1 MNMMQML
8 QNQPMGGIT
17 SGLEEA
23 EASTEA
29 LGGIASGIETL
40 FQNIDQ
46 AENPK
51 EIMDAI
57 RGNEASVE
65 QRRTELGQL
74 VGQEDAEATPESV
87 LTIVQP
93 LMTVI
98 EATGGISDLDTEVP
112 TAPNIDKTNQTEA
125 MARMMQNEPTA
136 MLNEGTKPNIN
147 QQIAGMNALA
157 NTPIGLLSLTQQY
170 APKVTPLSV
179 LQQQYT
185 DRPSAYAQ
193 YAEVAPFLALAQLGG
208 QIGKSPT
215 LLDAITSPETLKIA
229 DPLVKLS
236 LLQAKE
242 KSERL
247 QKAGDVYKE
256 EVKAS
261 AKAKSDLAKPIFT
274 ELAKSGFTFSK
285 NEFGDIIAQ
294 NTRTGEVRV
303 VDQGPGKVI
312 ERDGFIGRITQDP
325 EGGSSLKVMFQ
336 KPEIKSF
343 KDDPSGATYIYD
355 INKKKPDGTF
365 DFQIV
370 GGKTKDQISA
380 ENTVVK
386 EGPGGSIYTINKLTK
401 QATERVKGRDD
412 VEIRNV
418 EGVGL
423 VAINKT
429 DNTQKVFQGTVGKK
443 MVTFGTEKTGF
454 MAVDLNNPT
463 DKVTLSDKVVPEL
476 QQNINKLLAQQAIL
490 RDPNTNKNSNEYKN
504 AQQQVQIL
512 SRTLFDTSEFE
523 NVVNNKANLMR
534 TRLAQAGLEEVEI
547 DRLVNNYKE
556 DAFDDFITKSS
567 TLTTQYNPSES
578 MDKVFAKS
586 IDKLITDARK
596 SASNN
601 ADLASKAEIF
611 KEGTKGFRT
620 GTFAN
625 ARLTIGKLLQASPTL
640 NAKMEEIMGADTL
653 KKFLGGNIAVGE
665 TLNKV
670 GAQFAVTFASNF
682 PGNLNQSEVD
692 LIKEAGLQLSTTPE
706 GIKIMEQI
714 FRQASVRSTKELEII
729 NEAMKDSKLRAM
741 KPEDRYIEMTARID
755 EYRKDNPLVTPDLIK
770 DLRNAKPETVEGFYF
785 ARKGTDEDAGIN
797 IGPNQVARAQLIF
810 KQEADNADEFL
821 VNYGDE
827 FRGLLKSQL
836 PNKQFSDQDI
846 KDFFNRYRQFD
857 FKQRVVQ

>member
-1 MNMMQML
+1 M
-8 QNQPMGGIT
+8 
-17 SGLEEA
+17 
-23 EASTEA
+23 
-29 LGGIASGIETL
+29 
-40 FQNIDQ
+40 
-46 AENPK
+46 
-51 EIMDAI
+51 
-57 RGNEASVE
+57 
-65 QRRTELGQL
+65 
-74 VGQEDAEATPESV
+74 
-87 LTIVQP
+87 
-93 LMTVI
+93 
-98 EATGGISDLDTEVP
+98 
-112 TAPNIDKTNQTEA
+112 EA
-125 MARMMQNEPTA
+125 MARMQSGENPVMLRTGNPPTVD
-136 MLNEGTKPNIN
+136 I
-147 QQIAGMNALA
+147 NALQKLA
-157 NTPIGLLSLTQQY
+157 STPVGLLGLAESY
-170 APKVTPLSV
+170 APKVTPLAT
-179 LQQQYT
+179 LQEQYT
-185 DRPSAYAQ
+185 SRPSAYDE
-193 YAEVAPFLALAQLGG
+193 YSKILPGLTLARIG
-208 QIGKSPT
+208 QVIGRSPT
-215 LLDAITSPETLKIA
+215 LLDAALSPETQKQL
-229 DPLVKLS
+229 DPLIQLQ
-236 LLQAKE
+236 LLKAKE
-242 KSERL
+242 KESRL
-247 QKAGDVYKE
+247 EKAGDVYKE
-256 EVKAS
+256 EVKAKGK
-261 AKAKSDLAKPIFT
+261 AKAEMIKPVLT

-285 NEFGDIIAQ
+285 NEFGDVIAQ
-294 NTRTGEVRV
+294 NARTGEVKV
-303 VDQGPGKVI
+303 VDRGPGKII
-312 ERDGFIGRITQDP
+312 EREGFVGRITPDAM
-325 EGGSSLKVMFQ
+325 GGSSLKVMFQ

-343 KDDPSGATYIYD
+343 TDTPSGATYIYD

-370 GGKTKDQISA
+370 GGKTDKQISA

-386 EGPGGSIYTINKLTK
+386 EGPGGSIFLVDKINKT
-401 QATERVKGRDD
+401 ATEKVPGRADTE
-412 VEIRNV
+412 VVNV
-418 EGVGL
+418 DGVGL
-423 VAINKT
+423 VVVNKT
-429 DNTQKVFQGTVGKK
+429 NNTRHILQGTEGKN
-443 MVTFGTEKTGF
+443 MAVYGTEKSGF
-454 MAVDLNNPT
+454 VAVDLNNPT
-463 DKVTLSDKVVPEL
+463 DKTTLTKAVAPEL

-490 RDPNTNKNSNEYKN
+490 RDPNTNKNSTEYKN

-534 TRLAQAGLEEVEI
+534 TRLAQSGLEEVEI

-586 IDKLITDARK
+586 IEKLITDARK

-640 NAKMEEIMGADTL
+640 NAKMEEIIGKDTL
-653 KKFLGGNIAVGE
+653 DKFLGGNIAVGE

-729 NEAMKDSKLRAM
+729 NEAMKDPKLKAM
-741 KPEDRYIEMTARID
+741 KPEDRYIAMTAKID

-785 ARKGTDEDAGIN
+785 ARKGTTEDAGIN

-810 KQEADNADEFL
+810 KPDVNKADDFIAK
-821 VNYGDE
+821 YGDE
-827 FRGLLKSQL
+827 FRSLLKSQL
-836 PNKQFSDQDI
+836 PNKQFSDQDL
-846 KDFFNRYRQFD
+846 KDFFNEYRQFD

>member
-1 MNMMQML
+1 MQML
-8 QNQPMGGIT
+8 TNEPMGGIT
-17 SGLEEA
+17 SGLEDNE
-23 EASTEA
+23 SVQA
-29 LGGIASGIETL
+29 LSNVTSGIETL
-40 FQNIDQ
+40 FQNIDD
-46 AENPK
+46 ADNPK

-57 RGNEASVE
+57 RGDEASVE
-65 QRRTELGQL
+65 QRRTELAQL
-74 VGQEDAEATPESV
+74 VGEEDANKTPESV

-93 LMTVI
+93 IMTVI
-98 EATGGISDLDTEVP
+98 ESTGGISDLDTETPV
-112 TAPNIDKTNQTEA
+112 APNIDESQQMEA
-125 MARMMQNEPTA
+125 MARMQSGENPIMLRTGNPPTVD
-136 MLNEGTKPNIN
+136 I
-147 QQIAGMNALA
+147 NALQKLA
-157 NTPIGLLSLTQQY
+157 STPVGLLGLAESY
-170 APKVTPLSV
+170 APKVTPLAT
-179 LQQQYT
+179 LQEQYT
-185 DRPSAYAQ
+185 SRPSAYDE
-193 YAEVAPFLALAQLGG
+193 YSKILPGLTLARIG
-208 QIGKSPT
+208 QVIGRSPT
-215 LLDAITSPETLKIA
+215 LLDAALSPETQKQL
-229 DPLVKLS
+229 DPLIQLQ
-236 LLQAKE
+236 LLKAKE
-242 KSERL
+242 KESRL
-247 QKAGDVYKE
+247 EKAGDVYKE
-256 EVKAS
+256 EVKAKG
-261 AKAKSDLAKPIFT
+261 KAKSEMIKPVLT
-274 ELAKSGFTFSK
+274 ELAKTGFTFSK
-285 NEFGDIIAQ
+285 NEFGDTIAE
-294 NTRTGEVRV
+294 NKRTGEVKI
-303 VDQGPGKVI
+303 VDRGPGKVI
-312 ERDGFIGRITQDP
+312 ERDGFIGRITQDAD
-325 EGGSSLKVMFQ
+325 GGSSLKVMFQ
-336 KPEIKSF
+336 RPEIKSF
-343 KDDPSGATYIYD
+343 TDAPSGATYLYD

-370 GGKTKDQISA
+370 GGKTDKQISA

-386 EGPGGSIYTINKLTK
+386 EGPGGAIFLIDKIKKT
-401 QATERVKGRDD
+401 ATERVKGRDD
-412 VEIRNV
+412 VDIINV

-429 DNTQKVFQGTVGKK
+429 KNTKKVFEGTAGKN
-443 MVTFGTEKTGF
+443 MVHFGTEKTGF

-463 DKVTLSDKVVPEL
+463 DKVTLSDKVAPEL
-476 QQNINKLLAQQAIL
+476 QQNIDKLLEAQAVL
-490 RDPNTNKNSNEYKN
+490 RDPATNRNSNQYKD
-504 AQQQVQIL
+504 AQQRVQIL

-586 IDKLITDARK
+586 IDKLITDTRE
-596 SASNN
+596 SATNN
-601 ADLASKAEIF
+601 ERIASFASIF

-640 NAKMEEIMGADTL
+640 NAKMQEVIGADTL
-653 KKFLGGNIAVGE
+653 KDFLGGNIAVGE

-706 GIKIMEQI
+706 GIEIMEQI
-714 FRQASVRSTKELEII
+714 FNQASVRSTKELEII
-729 NEAMKDSKLRAM
+729 NEAMKDPALKAM
-741 KPEDRYIEMTARID
+741 KPEDRYIAMTARID
-755 EYRKDNPLVTPDLIK
+755 AYRKANPLVRPETISKLK
-770 DLRNAKPETVEGFYF
+770 NAKPETVEGFYF

-810 KQEADNADEFL
+810 KPDVDNAQDFL

-846 KDFFNRYRQFD
+846 KDFFDRYRQFD

>member
-1 MNMMQML
+1 
-8 QNQPMGGIT
+8 
-17 SGLEEA
+17 
-23 EASTEA
+23 
-29 LGGIASGIETL
+29 
-40 FQNIDQ
+40 
-46 AENPK
+46 
-51 EIMDAI
+51 
-57 RGNEASVE
+57 
-65 QRRTELGQL
+65 
-74 VGQEDAEATPESV
+74 
-87 LTIVQP
+87 
-93 LMTVI
+93 MTVI
-98 EATGGISDLDTEVP
+98 ESTGGISDLDTETPV
-112 TAPNIDKTNQTEA
+112 APNIDESQQMEA
-125 MARMMQNEPTA
+125 MARMQSGENPVMLRTGNPPTVD
-136 MLNEGTKPNIN
+136 I
-147 QQIAGMNALA
+147 NALQKLA
-157 NTPIGLLSLTQQY
+157 STPVGLLGLAESY
-170 APKVTPLSV
+170 APKVTPLAT
-179 LQQQYT
+179 LQEQYT
-185 DRPSAYAQ
+185 SRPSAYDE
-193 YAEVAPFLALAQLGG
+193 YSKILPGLTLARIG
-208 QIGKSPT
+208 QVIGRSPT
-215 LLDAITSPETLKIA
+215 LLDAALSPETQKQL
-229 DPLVKLS
+229 DPLIQLQ
-236 LLQAKE
+236 LLKAKE
-242 KSERL
+242 KESRL
-247 QKAGDVYKE
+247 EKAGDVYKE
-256 EVKAS
+256 EVKAKGK
-261 AKAKSDLAKPIFT
+261 AKAEMIKPVLT

-285 NEFGDIIAQ
+285 NEFGDVIAQ
-294 NTRTGEVRV
+294 NARTGEVKV
-303 VDQGPGKVI
+303 VDRGPGKII
-312 ERDGFIGRITQDP
+312 EREGFVGRITPDAM
-325 EGGSSLKVMFQ
+325 GGSSLKVMFQ

-343 KDDPSGATYIYD
+343 TDTPSGATYIYD

-370 GGKTKDQISA
+370 GGKTDKQISA

-386 EGPGGSIYTINKLTK
+386 EGPGGSIFLVDKINKT
-401 QATERVKGRDD
+401 ATEKVPGRADTE
-412 VEIRNV
+412 VVNV
-418 EGVGL
+418 DGVGL
-423 VAINKT
+423 VVVNKT
-429 DNTQKVFQGTVGKK
+429 NNTRHILQGTEGKN
-443 MVTFGTEKTGF
+443 MAVYGTEKSGF
-454 MAVDLNNPT
+454 VAVDLNNTT
-463 DKVTLSDKVVPEL
+463 DKTTLTKAVAPEL
-476 QQNINKLLAQQAIL
+476 QQNIDKLLAQQAIL
-490 RDPNTNKNSNEYKN
+490 RDPNTNKNSAEYKN

-534 TRLAQAGLEEVEI
+534 TRLAQSGLEEVEI

-586 IDKLITDARK
+586 IEKLITDARK

-640 NAKMEEIMGADTL
+640 NAKMEEIIGKDTL
-653 KKFLGGNIAVGE
+653 DKFLGGNIAVGE

-729 NEAMKDSKLRAM
+729 NEAMKDPKLKAM
-741 KPEDRYIEMTARID
+741 KPEDRYIAMTAKID

-785 ARKGTDEDAGIN
+785 ARKGTTEDAGIN

-810 KQEADNADEFL
+810 KQDVNKADDFI
-821 VNYGDE
+821 VKYGDE
-827 FRGLLKSQL
+827 FRSLLKSQL
-836 PNKQFSDQDI
+836 PNKQFSDQDL
-846 KDFFNRYRQFD
+846 KDFFNEYRQFD

>member
-1 MNMMQML
+1 MQML
-8 QNQPMGGIT
+8 TNEPMGGIT
-17 SGLEEA
+17 SGLEDNE
-23 EASTEA
+23 SVQA
-29 LGGIASGIETL
+29 LTNVTSGIETL
-40 FQNIDQ
+40 FQNIDD
-46 AENPK
+46 ADNPK

-57 RGNEASVE
+57 RGDEASVE
-65 QRRTELGQL
+65 QRRTELAQL
-74 VGQEDAEATPESV
+74 VGEEDANKTPESV

-93 LMTVI
+93 IMTVI
-98 EATGGISDLDTEVP
+98 ESTGGISDLDTETPV
-112 TAPNIDKTNQTEA
+112 APNIDESQQMEA
-125 MARMMQNEPTA
+125 MARMQSGESPV
-136 MLNEGTKPNIN
+136 MLRRGNPPVVDV
-147 QQIAGMNALA
+147 NALQKLA
-157 NTPIGLLSLTQQY
+157 STPVGLLGLAESY
-170 APKVTPLSV
+170 APKVTPLAT
-179 LQQQYT
+179 LQEQYT
-185 DRPSAYAQ
+185 SRPSAYDE
-193 YAEVAPFLALAQLGG
+193 YSKILPGLTLARIG
-208 QIGKSPT
+208 QVIGRSPT
-215 LLDAITSPETLKIA
+215 LLDAALSPETQKQL
-229 DPLVKLS
+229 DPLIQLQ
-236 LLQAKE
+236 LLKAKE
-242 KSERL
+242 KESRL
-247 QKAGDVYKE
+247 EKAGDVYKE
-256 EVKAS
+256 EVKAKG
-261 AKAKSDLAKPIFT
+261 KAKSEMIKPVLT
-274 ELAKSGFTFSK
+274 ELAKAGFSFSK
-285 NEFGDIIAQ
+285 NEFGDTIAE
-294 NTRTGEVRV
+294 NKRTGEVKI
-303 VDQGPGKVI
+303 VDRGPGKII
-312 ERDGFIGRITQDP
+312 EREGFIGRITQDAD
-325 EGGSSLKVMFQ
+325 GGSSLKVMFQ

-343 KDDPSGATYIYD
+343 TDTPSGATYIYD

-412 VEIRNV
+412 VEIREV

-429 DNTQKVFQGTVGKK
+429 KNTKKVFEGTAGKK

-490 RDPNTNKNSNEYKN
+490 RDPNTNKNSAEYKN

-586 IDKLITDARK
+586 IDKLITDTRE
-596 SASNN
+596 SATNN
-601 ADLASKAEIF
+601 ERIASFASIF

-640 NAKMEEIMGADTL
+640 NAKMKEVIGEDTL
-653 KKFLGGNIAVGE
+653 KQFLGGNIAVGE

-706 GIKIMEQI
+706 GIKIMEEI
-714 FRQASVRSTKELEII
+714 FNQASVRSTKELEII
-729 NEAMKDSKLRAM
+729 TDAMKDPTLKAM
-741 KPEDRYIEMTARID
+741 KPEDRYIAMTAKID
-755 EYRKDNPLVTPDLIK
+755 EYRKANPLVRPETISKLK
-770 DLRNAKPETVEGFYF
+770 NAKPETVEGFYF
-785 ARKGTDEDAGIN
+785 ARKGTNEDAGIN

-810 KQEADNADEFL
+810 KPDVNKADDFL
-821 VNYGDE
+821 VKYGDE
-827 FRGLLKSQL
+827 FRSLLKSQL

-846 KDFFNRYRQFD
+846 KDFFNEYRQFD
-857 FKQRVVQ
+857 FLQRVVQ

>member
-1 MNMMQML
+1 MQML
-8 QNQPMGGIT
+8 TNEPMGGIT
-17 SGLEEA
+17 SGLEDNE
-23 EASTEA
+23 SVQA
-29 LGGIASGIETL
+29 LSNVTSGIETL
-40 FQNIDQ
+40 FQNIDE
-46 AENPK
+46 ADNPK

-57 RGNEASVE
+57 RGDEASVE
-65 QRRTELGQL
+65 QRRTELAQL
-74 VGQEDAEATPESV
+74 VGEEDANKTPESV

-98 EATGGISDLDTEVP
+98 ESTGGISDLDTEAPV
-112 TAPNIDKTNQTEA
+112 APNIDESQQMEA
-125 MARMMQNEPTA
+125 MARMQSGESPVMLKKGNPPTVD
-136 MLNEGTKPNIN
+136 IN
-147 QQIAGMNALA
+147 KLQQLA
-157 NTPIGLLSLTQQY
+157 STPVGLLGLAESY
-170 APKVTPLSV
+170 APKVTPLAT
-179 LQQQYT
+179 LQEQYT
-185 DRPSAYAQ
+185 SRPSAYDE
-193 YAEVAPFLALAQLGG
+193 YSKILPGLTLARIG
-208 QIGKSPT
+208 QVIGRSPT
-215 LLDAITSPETLKIA
+215 LLDAALSPETQKQL
-229 DPLVKLS
+229 DPLIQLQ
-236 LLQAKE
+236 LLKAKE
-242 KSERL
+242 KESRL
-247 QKAGDVYKE
+247 EKAGDVYKE
-256 EVKAS
+256 EVKAKG
-261 AKAKSDLAKPIFT
+261 KAKSEMIKPVLT
-274 ELAKSGFTFSK
+274 ELAKAGFSFSK
-285 NEFGDIIAQ
+285 NEFGDTIAE
-294 NTRTGEVRV
+294 NKRTGEVKI
-303 VDQGPGKVI
+303 VDRGPGKVI
-312 ERDGFIGRITQDP
+312 ETDGFIGRITQDAD
-325 EGGSSLKVMFQ
+325 GGSSLKVMFQ
-336 KPEIKSF
+336 RPEIKSF
-343 KDDPSGATYIYD
+343 TDAPSGATYIYD

-370 GGKTKDQISA
+370 GGKTDKQISA

-386 EGPGGSIYTINKLTK
+386 EGPGGSIYTIDKINKT
-401 QATERVKGRDD
+401 ATERVKGRDEVD
-412 VEIRNV
+412 IMNV

-429 DNTQKVFQGTVGKK
+429 KNTKKVFEGTAGKK

-463 DKVTLSDKVVPEL
+463 DKVILSDKVVPEL

-490 RDPNTNKNSNEYKN
+490 RDPTTNKNSTEYKN

-534 TRLAQAGLEEVEI
+534 TRLAQSGLEEVEI

-586 IDKLITDARK
+586 IDKLITDTRE
-596 SASNN
+596 SATNN
-601 ADLASKAEIF
+601 ERIASFASIF

-640 NAKMEEIMGADTL
+640 NAKMQEVIGADTL
-653 KKFLGGNIAVGE
+653 KDFLGGNIAVGE

-706 GIKIMEQI
+706 GIEIMEQI
-714 FRQASVRSTKELEII
+714 FNQASVRSTKELEII
-729 NEAMKDSKLRAM
+729 NEAMKDPALKAM
-741 KPEDRYIEMTARID
+741 KPEDRYIAMTAKID
-755 EYRKDNPLVTPDLIK
+755 EYRKANPLV
-770 DLRNAKPETVEGFYF
+770 RPETISKLKNAQPETAEGYYF

-810 KQEADNADEFL
+810 KPDVDDADEFI
-821 VNYGDE
+821 VKYGDE
-827 FRGLLKSQL
+827 FRGLLKGQL
-836 PNKQFSDQDI
+836 PNKQFSDKDL
-846 KDFFNRYRQFD
+846 KDFFNRYREFD

>member
-1 MNMMQML
+1 MATL
-8 QNQPMGGIT
+8 Q
-17 SGLEEA
+17 E
-23 EASTEA
+23 
-29 LGGIASGIETL
+29 
-40 FQNIDQ
+40 
-46 AENPK
+46 
-51 EIMDAI
+51 
-57 RGNEASVE
+57 
-65 QRRTELGQL
+65 
-74 VGQEDAEATPESV
+74 
-87 LTIVQP
+87 
-93 LMTVI
+93 
-98 EATGGISDLDTEVP
+98 
-112 TAPNIDKTNQTEA
+112 
-125 MARMMQNEPTA
+125 
-136 MLNEGTKPNIN
+136 
-147 QQIAGMNALA
+147 
-157 NTPIGLLSLTQQY
+157 
-170 APKVTPLSV
+170 
-179 LQQQYT
+179 QYT
-185 DRPSAYAQ
+185 SRPSAYDE
-193 YAEVAPFLALAQLGG
+193 YSKILPGLTLARIG
-208 QIGKSPT
+208 QVIGRSPT
-215 LLDAITSPETLKIA
+215 LLDAALSPETQKQL
-229 DPLVKLS
+229 DPLIQLQ
-236 LLQAKE
+236 LLKAKE
-242 KSERL
+242 KESRL
-247 QKAGDVYKE
+247 EKAGDVYKE
-256 EVKAS
+256 EVKAKG
-261 AKAKSDLAKPIFT
+261 KAKSEMIKPVLT
-274 ELAKSGFTFSK
+274 ELAKAGFSFSK
-285 NEFGDIIAQ
+285 NEFGDTIAE
-294 NTRTGEVRV
+294 NKRTGEVKI
-303 VDQGPGKVI
+303 VDRGPGKII
-312 ERDGFIGRITQDP
+312 EREGFIGRITQDAD
-325 EGGSSLKVMFQ
+325 GGSSLKVMFQ

-343 KDDPSGATYIYD
+343 TDTPSGATYIYD

-412 VEIRNV
+412 VEIREV

-429 DNTQKVFQGTVGKK
+429 KNTKKVFEGTAGKK

-490 RDPNTNKNSNEYKN
+490 RDPNTNKNSAEYKN

-586 IDKLITDARK
+586 IDKLITDTRE
-596 SASNN
+596 SATNN
-601 ADLASKAEIF
+601 ERIASFASIF

-640 NAKMEEIMGADTL
+640 NAKMKEVIGEDTL
-653 KKFLGGNIAVGE
+653 KQFLGGNIAVGE

-706 GIKIMEQI
+706 GIKIMEEI
-714 FRQASVRSTKELEII
+714 FNQASVRSTKELEII
-729 NEAMKDSKLRAM
+729 TDAMKDPALKAM
-741 KPEDRYIEMTARID
+741 KPEDRYIAMTAKID
-755 EYRKDNPLVTPDLIK
+755 EYRKANPLVRPETISKLK
-770 DLRNAKPETVEGFYF
+770 NAKPETVEGFYF
-785 ARKGTDEDAGIN
+785 ARKGTNEDAGIN

-810 KQEADNADEFL
+810 KPDVNKADDFL
-821 VNYGDE
+821 VKYGDE
-827 FRGLLKSQL
+827 FRSLLKSQL

-846 KDFFNRYRQFD
+846 KDFFNEYRQFD
-857 FKQRVVQ
+857 FLQRVVQ

>member
-1 MNMMQML
+1 MQML
-8 QNQPMGGIT
+8 TNEPMGGIT
-17 SGLEEA
+17 SGLEDNE
-23 EASTEA
+23 SVQA
-29 LGGIASGIETL
+29 LSNVTSGIETL
-40 FQNIDQ
+40 FQNIDD
-46 AENPK
+46 ADNPK

-57 RGNEASVE
+57 RGDEASVE
-65 QRRTELGQL
+65 QRRTELAQL
-74 VGQEDAEATPESV
+74 VGEEDANKTPESV

-93 LMTVI
+93 IMTVI
-98 EATGGISDLDTEVP
+98 ESTGGISDLDTETPV
-112 TAPNIDKTNQTEA
+112 APNIDESQQMEA
-125 MARMMQNEPTA
+125 MARMQSGENPIMLRTGNPPTVD
-136 MLNEGTKPNIN
+136 I
-147 QQIAGMNALA
+147 NALQKLA
-157 NTPIGLLSLTQQY
+157 STPVGLLGLAESY
-170 APKVTPLSV
+170 APKVTPLAT
-179 LQQQYT
+179 LQEQYT
-185 DRPSAYAQ
+185 SRPSAYDE
-193 YAEVAPFLALAQLGG
+193 YSKILPGLTLARIG
-208 QIGKSPT
+208 QVIGRSPT
-215 LLDAITSPETLKIA
+215 LLDAALSPETQKQL
-229 DPLVKLS
+229 DPLIQLQ
-236 LLQAKE
+236 LLKAKE
-242 KSERL
+242 KESRL
-247 QKAGDVYKE
+247 EKAGDVYKE
-256 EVKAS
+256 EVKAKG
-261 AKAKSDLAKPIFT
+261 KAKSEMIKPVLT
-274 ELAKSGFTFSK
+274 ELAKTGFTFSK
-285 NEFGDIIAQ
+285 NEFGDTIAE
-294 NTRTGEVRV
+294 NKRTGEVKI
-303 VDQGPGKVI
+303 VDRGPGKVI
-312 ERDGFIGRITQDP
+312 ERDGFIGRITQDAD
-325 EGGSSLKVMFQ
+325 GGSSLKVMFQ
-336 KPEIKSF
+336 RPEIKSF
-343 KDDPSGATYIYD
+343 TDAPSGATYLYD

-370 GGKTKDQISA
+370 GGKTDKQISA

-386 EGPGGSIYTINKLTK
+386 EGPGGAIFLIDKINKT
-401 QATERVKGRDD
+401 ATQRVKGRDD
-412 VEIRNV
+412 VDIINV

-429 DNTQKVFQGTVGKK
+429 KNTKKVFEGTAGKN
-443 MVTFGTEKTGF
+443 MVHFGTEKTGF

-463 DKVTLSDKVVPEL
+463 DKVTLSDKVAPEL
-476 QQNINKLLAQQAIL
+476 QQNIDKLLEAQAVL
-490 RDPNTNKNSNEYKN
+490 RDPATNRNSNQYKD
-504 AQQQVQIL
+504 AQQRVQIL

-586 IDKLITDARK
+586 IDKLITDTRE
-596 SASNN
+596 SATNN
-601 ADLASKAEIF
+601 ERIASFASIF

-640 NAKMEEIMGADTL
+640 NAKMQEVIGADTL
-653 KKFLGGNIAVGE
+653 KDFLGGNIAVGE

-706 GIKIMEQI
+706 GIEIMEQI
-714 FRQASVRSTKELEII
+714 FNQASVRSTKELEII
-729 NEAMKDSKLRAM
+729 NEAMKDPALKAM
-741 KPEDRYIEMTARID
+741 KPEDRYIAMTARID
-755 EYRKDNPLVTPDLIK
+755 AYRKANPLVRPETISKLK
-770 DLRNAKPETVEGFYF
+770 NAKPETVEGFYF

-810 KQEADNADEFL
+810 KPDVDNAQDFL

-846 KDFFNRYRQFD
+846 KDFFDRYRQFD